1 MPRPIFSHP
10 TVFREQS
17 NAVLRTVSSSFT
29 ITSGE
34 PFYILDSSG
43 GNFTI
48 TLPLCDQTK
57 GRRIAFYKKVGANAV
72 TLQASGSDKI
82 GYGGGA
88 TISLNTIDSAALI
101 VSDGVS
107 VWMVESSK

>member
-1 MPRPIFSHP
+1 MALREESHP
-10 TVFREQS
+10 
-17 NAVLRTVSSSFT
+17 VLRTVSASFT

-34 PFYILDSSG
+34 DLYILDSTA
-43 GNFTI
+43 GNFTV

-57 GRRIAFYKKVGANAV
+57 GRGIVFYKKVGANSV

-88 TISLNTIDSAALI
+88 TISLNTIDSAALL

>member
-1 MPRPIFSHP
+1 MPRPVFSHQM
-10 TVFREQS
+10 VFRDDSHQ
-17 NAVLRTVSSSFT
+17 VLRTVSSSFT

-34 PFYILDSSG
+34 QFYILDSTSG
-43 GNFTI
+43 SFTI

-57 GRRIAFYKKVGANAV
+57 GRGMVFYKKVGANSV

-88 TISLNTIDSAALI
+88 TISLNTIDSAALL